1 MTVVLS
7 ALDAHFLSCRF
18 KPALGFFSKNV
29 EKPNNMKPLSWH
41 RECIWLFS
49 FTDHQHSDPNKNIL
63 SLFNNLKR
71 GPLPVHSSFSS
82 SSSAM
87 AELAF
92 LFLNCLIF
100 CKVVINDVTLEL
112 LEYGKNTIIL
122 VM

>member
-1 MTVVLS
+1 
-7 ALDAHFLSCRF
+7 
-18 KPALGFFSKNV
+18 
-29 EKPNNMKPLSWH
+29 
-41 RECIWLFS
+41 
-49 FTDHQHSDPNKNIL
+49 
-63 SLFNNLKR
+63 
-71 GPLPVHSSFSS
+71 
-82 SSSAM
+82 M

>member
-1 MTVVLS
+1 
-7 ALDAHFLSCRF
+7 
-18 KPALGFFSKNV
+18 
-29 EKPNNMKPLSWH
+29 MKPLSWH

>member
-1 MTVVLS
+1 
-7 ALDAHFLSCRF
+7 
-18 KPALGFFSKNV
+18 
-29 EKPNNMKPLSWH
+29 MKPLSWH

-112 LEYGKNTIIL
+112 LEYG
-122 VM
+122 